1 MSDFSLQREWRF
13 YIEDMIGFANIQVME
28 PAGLPQARG
37 PTSQERV
44 GREGIASAH
53 TSGHPMQCPFRHPRC
68 RAMMGARISGHG
80 LERNAPKKAL
90 APGR

>member
-53 TSGHPMQCPFRHPRC
+53 IRTPHAMPLQAPPLPCDDGCSDI
-68 RAMMGARISGHG
+68 RAW
-80 LERNAPKKAL
+80 P
-90 APGR
+90 

>member
-37 PTSQERV
+37 PTSQ
-44 GREGIASAH
+44 
-53 TSGHPMQCPFRHPRC
+53 
-68 RAMMGARISGHG
+68 
-80 LERNAPKKAL
+80 
-90 APGR
+90 